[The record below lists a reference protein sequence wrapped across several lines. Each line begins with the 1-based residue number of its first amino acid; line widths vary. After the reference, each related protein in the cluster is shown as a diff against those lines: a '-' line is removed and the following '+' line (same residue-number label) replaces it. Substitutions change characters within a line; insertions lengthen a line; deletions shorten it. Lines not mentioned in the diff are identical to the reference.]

1 MIQRREP
8 VAVVL
13 VLLLLKKREA
23 VLGEGGPQ
31 VVSRA
36 LEKWLGLLEVGVIG
50 DMGATRTTREVGI
63 TRTETTIRLGTE
75 LEFKKLRSVS
85 ASVLCHFLS
94 GIQIQTSSGTV
105 PECPTEMAILG
116 RMGE

>member
-1 MIQRREP
+1 M
-8 VAVVL
+8 VL

-36 LEKWLGLLEVGVIG
+36 LEKWLGLSEVGVIG

-63 TRTETTIRLGTE
+63 TRTETTIRLG
-75 LEFKKLRSVS
+75 
-85 ASVLCHFLS
+85 
-94 GIQIQTSSGTV
+94 IQIQTSSGTV

-116 RMGE
+116 RMG